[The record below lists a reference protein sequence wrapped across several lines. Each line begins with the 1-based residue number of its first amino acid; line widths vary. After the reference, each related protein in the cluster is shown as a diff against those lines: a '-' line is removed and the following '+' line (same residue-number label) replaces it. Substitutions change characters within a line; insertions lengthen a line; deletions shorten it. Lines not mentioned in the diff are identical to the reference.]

1 MYHDFMCNSAP
12 NIVFVNPQGCFLC
25 PSLTAQLF
33 CSYSCGQYHLSLS
46 LSLDSHWPDFADKDD
61 QAKLGAEAFAFV
73 NFARF
78 AVPLRIGLALGTTP
92 WIQENIVDQFMKKE
106 GEGEQCEVEIEVDQ
120 EEGDG
125 TVATVTAAAT
135 ESGTESGDASEVDE
149 TSNGDAIGDTG
160 TGRLKGIR
168 RRLGNVARRILRRP
182 LEE

>member
-1 MYHDFMCNSAP
+1 MV
-12 NIVFVNPQGCFLC
+12 NII
-25 PSLTAQLF
+25 
-33 CSYSCGQYHLSLS
+33 SLS

-92 WIQENIVDQFMKKE
+92 WIQENIVDRFMKKE

-125 TVATVTAAAT
+125 DVATVTSTAT
-135 ESGTESGDASEVDE
+135 ESASVSEDASDVDE
-149 TSNGDAIGDTG
+149 TSTGDANDDIK